1 MSNHEASDISKLRR
15 QLKAYISQ
23 AQQNEQKL
31 LRFQE
36 QELQFISANGLA
48 ELLDHLLYGF
58 RRHFDHD
65 AITLL
70 LIDPEFEIR
79 RIVESLGLHNKHP
92 DLLFSDDTSSIMY
105 LFPAEPVP
113 RLGRCEA
120 ESARLLFPGYEINPL
135 SMALFPLI
143 RNRQLIGSLNIG
155 SMQQERF
162 IHGAATDFLERL
174 AAILAVCLE
183 NAFNHER
190 IKLLGLLDPLTG
202 IHNRRYFDER
212 LEEEISLSLRQN
224 KALSCLFIDIDHFKQ
239 FNDVYGH
246 HIGDLVLKKVA
257 KLIKA
262 QMRQSDVLAR
272 FGGEEFAVLLA
283 QTDQHTATEI
293 AERIRQTIA
302 AHQILL
308 GDSALAVTVSIGCS
322 TMDIYN
328 NEVIATQAG
337 QQLLMRADEALY
349 HSKQQ
354 GRNQVNFFDF
364 GTWQKI

>member
-1 MSNHEASDISKLRR
+1 MSNPEASENSKLRR

-31 LRFQE
+31 FRFQE

-48 ELLDHLLYGF
+48 ELLNTLLYDF
-58 RRHFDHD
+58 RRRFGHD

-79 RIVESLGLHNKHP
+79 RIVENLGLHDKHP
-92 DLLFSDDTSSIMY
+92 DLLFSDDTSNIMH
-105 LFPAEPVP
+105 LFSAEPIP

-120 ESARLLFPGYEINPL
+120 VSIQLLFPGYKVKPS

-143 RNRQLIGSLNIG
+143 RNRQLIGCLNIG
-155 SMQQERF
+155 SLQQERF

-212 LEEEISLSLRQN
+212 LDEEISLSLRQS
-224 KALSCLFIDIDHFKQ
+224 KPLSCLFIDIDHFKQ

-246 HIGDLVLKKVA
+246 HIGDLVLKQVA
-257 KLIKA
+257 KLIKI
-262 QMRQSDVLAR
+262 QMRHSDVLAR
-272 FGGEEFAVLLA
+272 FGGEEFAVLLS

-293 AERIRQTIA
+293 AERIRQQIE
-302 AHQILL
+302 AHQIML
-308 GDSALAVTVSIGCS
+308 AENTLAVTVSIGCS
-322 TMDIYN
+322 TLKAN
-328 NEVIATQAG
+328 KTESIATPAG

-349 HSKQQ
+349 RSKQQ
-354 GRNQVNFFDF
+354 GRNQVNFFDL
-364 GTWQKI
+364 GT

>member
-1 MSNHEASDISKLRR
+1 MSNSEANENSKLRR
-15 QLKAYISQ
+15 QLKAYISH

-48 ELLDHLLYGF
+48 ELINALLYDF
-58 RRHFDHD
+58 RRRFEHD

-70 LIDPEFEIR
+70 LIDSEFEIR
-79 RIVESLGLHNKHP
+79 RILENLGLDDKHP
-92 DLLFSDDTSSIMY
+92 DLLFCDDTSSIMQ
-105 LFPAEPVP
+105 LFPGEPMP

-120 ESARLLFPGYEINPL
+120 QSNRLLFPAYKIPPS
-135 SMALFPLI
+135 SMALFPLM
-143 RNRQLIGSLNIG
+143 RNRQLIGCLNIG

-202 IHNRRYFDER
+202 IPNRRYFDER
-212 LEEEISLSLRQN
+212 LDEEISRTLRQN
-224 KALSCLFIDIDHFKQ
+224 KALSCLFIDIDRFKQ

-246 HIGDLVLKKVA
+246 HVGDLVLKDVA
-257 KLIKA
+257 KLIKT

-272 FGGEEFAVLLA
+272 YGGEEFAVLLA
-283 QTDQHTATEI
+283 QTDRHTAKEI
-293 AERIRQTIA
+293 AERIRQQIA
-302 AHQILL
+302 NHQIAL
-308 GDSALAVTVSIGCS
+308 ANNILAVTVSIGCS
-322 TMDIYN
+322 TLDNYEAN
-328 NEVIATQAG
+328 LLTTQAA
-337 QQLLMRADEALY
+337 QQLLLRADEALY
-349 HSKQQ
+349 SSKEQ
-354 GRNQVNFFDF
+354 GRNQVNFIDF
-364 GTWQKI
+364 GT

>member
-1 MSNHEASDISKLRR
+1 MSNREANENTKLRR

-31 LRFQE
+31 LHFQE

-48 ELLDHLLYGF
+48 ELINTLLYDY
-58 RRHFDHD
+58 RRRFGLD
-65 AITLL
+65 AVTLL

-79 RIVESLGLHNKHP
+79 RIMENLGLHDNHP
-92 DLLFSDDTSSIMY
+92 DLLFCDDASSIIR
-105 LFPAEPVP
+105 LFPGELVP
-113 RLGRCEA
+113 RLGRCDA
-120 ESARLLFPGYEINPL
+120 ESNRLLFPGNEIQPS
-135 SMALFPLI
+135 SMAVFPLI
-143 RNRQLIGSLNIG
+143 RNRQLIGCLNIG
-155 SMQQERF
+155 SLQQERF
-162 IHGAATDFLERL
+162 IHGSATDFLERL

-212 LEEEISLSLRQN
+212 LDEEISRTLRQN
-224 KALSCLFIDIDHFKQ
+224 KALSCLFLDIDHFKQ

-246 HIGDLVLKKVA
+246 HVGDLVLKEVA
-257 KLIKA
+257 KLIKT
-262 QMRQSDVLAR
+262 QMRHSDVLAR

-283 QTDQHTATEI
+283 QTDKQTATEI
-293 AERIRQTIA
+293 AERIRQQIA
-302 AHQILL
+302 AHQISL
-308 GDSALAVTVSIGCS
+308 GDSTLAVTISIGCS
-322 TMDIYN
+322 TLKNIEAN
-328 NEVIATQAG
+328 LVTTQAS

-349 HSKQQ
+349 LSKQQ

-364 GTWQKI
+364 GT

>member
-1 MSNHEASDISKLRR
+1 MSNSEASENSKLRR

-48 ELLDHLLYGF
+48 ELLNTLLYDF
-58 RRHFDHD
+58 RRRFGHD

-79 RIVESLGLHNKHP
+79 RIVENLGLHDKHT
-92 DLLFSDDTSSIMY
+92 DLLFSDDTSSIMH

-120 ESARLLFPGYEINPL
+120 ESNQLLFPDYKVKPS

-143 RNRQLIGSLNIG
+143 RNRQLIGCLNIG
-155 SMQQERF
+155 SLQQERF

-212 LEEEISLSLRQN
+212 LDEEISLSLRQSN
-224 KALSCLFIDIDHFKQ
+224 PLSCLFIDIDHFKQ

-246 HIGDLVLKKVA
+246 HIGDLVLKQVA
-257 KLIKA
+257 KLIKI
-262 QMRQSDVLAR
+262 QMRHSDVLAR
-272 FGGEEFAVLLA
+272 FGGEEFAVLLS

-293 AERIRQTIA
+293 AERIRQQIE
-302 AHQILL
+302 AHQIT
-308 GDSALAVTVSIGCS
+308 LAGNTLTVTVSIGCS
-322 TMDIYN
+322 TLKAN
-328 NEVIATQAG
+328 KTEGIATQAG

-349 HSKQQ
+349 RSKQQ

-364 GTWQKI
+364 GT

>member
-1 MSNHEASDISKLRR
+1 MSNSEANENTKLRR
-15 QLKAYISQ
+15 QLKAYISH

-48 ELLDHLLYGF
+48 ELINALLYDF
-58 RRHFDHD
+58 RRRFEHD

-70 LIDPEFEIR
+70 LIDSEFEIR
-79 RIVESLGLHNKHP
+79 RILENLGLDDKHP
-92 DLLFSDDTSSIMY
+92 DLLFCDDTSSIMH
-105 LFPAEPVP
+105 LFPGEPIP

-120 ESARLLFPGYEINPL
+120 QSNRLLFPGYKVPPS
-135 SMALFPLI
+135 SMALFPLL
-143 RNRQLIGSLNIG
+143 RNRQLIGCLNIG

-212 LEEEISLSLRQN
+212 LDEEISRSLRQN
-224 KALSCLFIDIDHFKQ
+224 KALSCLFLDIDHFKQ

-246 HIGDLVLKKVA
+246 HVGDLVLKEVA
-257 KLIKA
+257 KLIKS

-272 FGGEEFAVLLA
+272 FGGEEFSVLLV
-283 QTDQHTATEI
+283 QTDKHTANEI
-293 AERIRQTIA
+293 AERIRQQIA
-302 AHQILL
+302 AHQISL
-308 GDSALAVTVSIGCS
+308 GDSTLGVTISIGCS
-322 TMDIYN
+322 TLDN
-328 NEVIATQAG
+328 NMTNLVASKAS
-337 QQLLMRADEALY
+337 QQLLARADEALY
-349 HSKQQ
+349 RSKQQ

-364 GTWQKI
+364 GT

>member
-1 MSNHEASDISKLRR
+1 MSNREGSENTKLRR

-23 AQQNEQKL
+23 AQENEQKL

-36 QELQFISANGLA
+36 QELQFISANGLDD
-48 ELLDHLLYGF
+48 LINTLLYDY
-58 RRHFDHD
+58 RRRFGHD

-79 RIVESLGLHNKHP
+79 RILENLGLHDKHP
-92 DLLFSDDTSSIMY
+92 DLLFCDDASSIMH
-105 LFPAEPVP
+105 LFTGDLVP
-113 RLGRCEA
+113 RLGRCDP
-120 ESARLLFPGYEINPL
+120 ESNRLLFPDYEVQPS

-143 RNRQLIGSLNIG
+143 RNRQLIGCLNIG
-155 SMQQERF
+155 SLQQERF
-162 IHGAATDFLERL
+162 IHGSATDFLKRL

-212 LEEEISLSLRQN
+212 LDEEISRTLRQN
-224 KALSCLFIDIDHFKQ
+224 KALSCLFLDIDHFKQ

-246 HIGDLVLKKVA
+246 HVGDLVLKEVA
-257 KLIKA
+257 KLIKN
-262 QMRQSDVLAR
+262 QMRHSDVLAR
-272 FGGEEFAVLLA
+272 YGGEEFAVLLV
-283 QTDQHTATEI
+283 QTGKHTATEI
-293 AERIRQTIA
+293 AERIRLQIA
-302 AHQILL
+302 THQISL
-308 GDSALAVTVSIGCS
+308 GDTTLAVTVSIGCS
-322 TMDIYN
+322 TLN
-328 NEVIATQAG
+328 NTTANLVANQAS

-349 HSKQQ
+349 RSKQQ

-364 GTWQKI
+364 GT

>member
-1 MSNHEASDISKLRR
+1 MSHRDASENSKLRR

-48 ELLDHLLYGF
+48 ELLNTLLYDF
-58 RRHFDHD
+58 RRRFGHD

-70 LIDPEFEIR
+70 LIDQEFEIR
-79 RIVESLGLHNKHP
+79 RILENLGLDDKHP
-92 DLLFSDDTSSIMY
+92 DLLFCDDTSSIMP
-105 LFPAEPVP
+105 LFPADPRP

-120 ESARLLFPGYEINPL
+120 ESSQLLFPAYQVQPA

-143 RNRQLIGSLNIG
+143 RNRQLIGCLNIG
-155 SMQQERF
+155 SLQQERF

-212 LEEEISLSLRQN
+212 LEEEISFSLRQN

-246 HIGDLVLKKVA
+246 HVGDLVLKRVA
-257 KLIKA
+257 KLIKT

-283 QTDQHTATEI
+283 QTDKRAATEI
-293 AERIRQTIA
+293 AERIRQQIA
-302 AHQILL
+302 AQQISL
-308 GDSALAVTVSIGCS
+308 GDAILRVTVSIGCS
-322 TMDIYN
+322 TLN
-328 NEVIATQAG
+328 SNETELLANQAA

-349 HSKQQ
+349 RSKQQ

-364 GTWQKI
+364 NS

>member
-1 MSNHEASDISKLRR
+1 MSNPEASENSKLRR

-48 ELLDHLLYGF
+48 ELLNTLLYDF
-58 RRHFDHD
+58 RRRFGHD

-70 LIDPEFEIR
+70 LIDAEFEIR
-79 RIVESLGLHNKHP
+79 RIVENLGLHDKHP
-92 DLLFSDDTSSIMY
+92 DLIFCDDTSSIMH
-105 LFPAEPVP
+105 LFPGEPMP
-113 RLGRCEA
+113 RLGRCEVA
-120 ESARLLFPGYEINPL
+120 NSQLLFPNYKVKPSSL
-135 SMALFPLI
+135 ALFPLI
-143 RNRQLIGSLNIG
+143 RNRQFIGCLNIG
-155 SMQQERF
+155 SLQQERF

-212 LEEEISLSLRQN
+212 LDEETSRSLRQN

-246 HIGDLVLKKVA
+246 HIGDLVLKQVA
-257 KLIKA
+257 KQIKT
-262 QMRQSDVLAR
+262 QMRHSDVLAR
-272 FGGEEFAVLLA
+272 FGGEEFAVLLV
-283 QTDQHTATEI
+283 QTDQTTATEI
-293 AERIRQTIA
+293 AERIR
-302 AHQILL
+302 HQIAEHHIPL
-308 GDSALAVTVSIGCS
+308 GDSTLAVTVSIGCS
-322 TMDIYN
+322 TLNNNDNEADI
-328 NEVIATQAG
+328 IITQAG

-349 HSKQQ
+349 RSKQQ
-354 GRNQVNFFDF
+354 GRNQVNFFNF
-364 GTWQKI
+364 ET